1 MMDICGFLRWCSEE
15 RYSSALRDNV
25 LCVGFKDL
33 RKAKGRA
40 CERS

>member
-15 RYSSALRDNV
+15 RYSNDLRDNV
-25 LCVGFKDL
+25 SRVGFKAL
-33 RKAKGRA
+33 RKAKERA